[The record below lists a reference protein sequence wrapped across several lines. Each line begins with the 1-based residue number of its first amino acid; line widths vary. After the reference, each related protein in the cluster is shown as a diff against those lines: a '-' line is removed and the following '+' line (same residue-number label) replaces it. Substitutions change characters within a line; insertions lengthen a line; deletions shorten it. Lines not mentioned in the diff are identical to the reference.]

1 MKHISLILTLVVTT
15 TYGLHAIEKHKAAYT
30 GGTIATFNAEGGSIG
45 GRIETSDP
53 DRLVFIADE
62 RPLADMPLRVEY
74 TAIQHVEFGQTARR
88 RVKAAIGASALFGPI
103 GLVALRSKERAH
115 YLTIAYRDEIGVN
128 QAVVLELGKSV
139 VRDTLAI
146 VEARSGKAIEYQDE
160 EARKWSK

>member
-1 MKHISLILTLVVTT
+1 
-15 TYGLHAIEKHKAAYT
+15 
-30 GGTIATFNAEGGSIG
+30 
-45 GRIETSDP
+45 
-53 DRLVFIADE
+53 
-62 RPLADMPLRVEY
+62 LRVEY

-103 GLVALRSKERAH
+103 GLVALRSKQRAH